1 MQSSERAFSF
11 MMEDIT
17 DLCADENDPVKR
29 GTTMAGALILSRQQG
44 MDLCA
49 LRRGWPLTAAHTPSG
64 ALGAGWALP
73 GGSGGIGS
81 PAQGPVLNSF
91 YSFRFLVLNVRG
103 I

>member
-29 GTTMAGALILSRQQG
+29 GTAIAGALILSRQQG

-49 LRRGWPLTAAHTPSG
+49 LSRGWALTAAHTPVE
-64 ALGAGWALP
+64 P
-73 GGSGGIGS
+73 
-81 PAQGPVLNSF
+81 
-91 YSFRFLVLNVRG
+91 
-103 I
+103 